1 MWLFKAKKPLPWQSL
16 TKQFS
21 ETILACSQLLYLMV
35 VVNAHT
41 LFGVNQGLYTFWGK
55 EYPERELHWLK
66 SQGYLDI
73 SIAWKITPAT

>member
-16 TKQFS
+16 TTQFS
-21 ETILACSQLLYLMV
+21 EMILACSQLLYLMV

-55 EYPERELHWLK
+55 EYPEREVHWLN
-66 SQGYLDI
+66 
-73 SIAWKITPAT
+73 T